1 MSRKSNN
8 GGFNNLFAYNNNYIG
23 VIIIIIMEPIIFNCM
38 IQPFGKVYYYG
49 TFALSRSILGQAFTF
64 LLPKKKEE
72 MDGQL
77 QRLTVSNQ

>member
-1 MSRKSNN
+1 
-8 GGFNNLFAYNNNYIG
+8 
-23 VIIIIIMEPIIFNCM
+23 MEPIIFNCM